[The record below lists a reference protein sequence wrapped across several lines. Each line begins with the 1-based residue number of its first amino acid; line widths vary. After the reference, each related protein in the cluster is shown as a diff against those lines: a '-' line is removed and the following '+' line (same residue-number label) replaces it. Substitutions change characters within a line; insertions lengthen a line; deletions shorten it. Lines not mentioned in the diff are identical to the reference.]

1 MPAGPVQYSLDGNIA
16 RILFDDGKANAL
28 SHDALDALNDALD
41 RAASEA
47 NCVLWLGRPG
57 RFSAGFDLTVMSQG
71 RRAITELVAKG
82 AKLALRVYESPV
94 PVVLGV
100 TGHALAMG
108 AILLMAA
115 DRRIGTA
122 GNFKI
127 GLNEVA
133 IGMTLP
139 DFGIEFAK
147 ARLHPAHLTRSVVNA
162 WMYRPEDAIEA
173 GYIDRVV
180 AASDLET
187 EAQANAEELAGLDRA
202 AYGAT
207 KKALNG
213 DTMARV
219 RSAISAFEK

>member
-28 SHDALDALNDALD
+28 SHDALDALSDALD

-57 RFSAGFDLTVMSQG
+57 RFSAGFDLRVMSQG

-147 ARLHPAHLTRSVVNA
+147 ARLHHC
-162 WMYRPEDAIEA
+162 RPGRIRPITSFNQWRQCGRGRRIDRAKLGQRFA
-173 GYIDRVV
+173 GY
-180 AASDLET
+180 ALC
-187 EAQANAEELAGLDRA
+187 AGTGAPPAGGSARA
-202 AYGAT
+202 
-207 KKALNG
+207 
-213 DTMARV
+213 
-219 RSAISAFEK
+219 

>member
-1 MPAGPVQYSLDGNIA
+1 MSTGPVQYSLDGNIA

-28 SHDALDALNDALD
+28 SHEALDALSDALE
-41 RAASEA
+41 RAESEA
-47 NCVLWLGRPG
+47 SCVLWLGRPG
-57 RFSAGFDLTVMSQG
+57 RFSAGFDLSVMSQG
-71 RRAITELVAKG
+71 RHAVTELVAKG

-115 DRRIGTA
+115 DRRIAMA
-122 GNFKI
+122 GDFKI

-139 DFGIEFAK
+139 NFGIEFAK
-147 ARLHPAHLTRSVVNA
+147 ARLHPAHLTRSVANA
-162 WMYRPEDAIEA
+162 WIYRPDEAVEA
-173 GYIDRVV
+173 GYVDQVV
-180 AASDLET
+180 DPGEL
-187 EAQANAEELAGLDRA
+187 EAQAESVAEELAGLNRA
-202 AYGAT
+202 AYEAT

-213 DTMARV
+213 DTMERV
-219 RSAISAFEK
+219 RSAIHAFEK